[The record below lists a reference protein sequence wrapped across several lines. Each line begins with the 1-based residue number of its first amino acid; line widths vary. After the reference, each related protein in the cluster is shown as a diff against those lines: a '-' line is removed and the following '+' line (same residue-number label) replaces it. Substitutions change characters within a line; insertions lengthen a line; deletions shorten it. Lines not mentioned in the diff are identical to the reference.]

1 MELSENGLSVRLI
14 MVDSC
19 KIMLPLN
26 LILELGMWLSD
37 GALACRAQGLG
48 SPPQH
53 QKEKGKNILAH
64 AKAACPG

>member
-1 MELSENGLSVRLI
+1 MEH
-14 MVDSC
+14 
-19 KIMLPLN
+19 LPAVHK
-26 LILELGMWLSD
+26 D
-37 GALACRAQGLG
+37 LG